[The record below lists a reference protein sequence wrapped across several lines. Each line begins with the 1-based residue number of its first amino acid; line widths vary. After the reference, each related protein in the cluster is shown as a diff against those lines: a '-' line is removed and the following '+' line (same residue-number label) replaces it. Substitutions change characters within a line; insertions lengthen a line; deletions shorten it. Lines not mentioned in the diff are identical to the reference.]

1 MNIKLIDKNMYIKR
15 KDLMQ
20 MSNLSKNT
28 IDRII
33 KDLKDKNIIGRVG
46 AKRNGYWVIKNNK

>member
-1 MNIKLIDKNMYIKR
+1 MEIFIY
-15 KDLMQ
+15 Q

-46 AKRNGYWVIKNNK
+46 AKRNGYWVINNNK

>member
-1 MNIKLIDKNMYIKR
+1 MEIFIY
-15 KDLMQ
+15 Q

-33 KDLKDKNIIGRVG
+33 KDLKDKNIIGIVG